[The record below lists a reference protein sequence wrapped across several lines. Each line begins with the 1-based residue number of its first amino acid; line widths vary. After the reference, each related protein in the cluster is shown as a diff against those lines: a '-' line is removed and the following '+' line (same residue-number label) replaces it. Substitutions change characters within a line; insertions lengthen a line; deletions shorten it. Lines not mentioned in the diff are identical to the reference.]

1 MSRILSIKD
10 LILISVFFIF
20 LNGCG
25 YELRS
30 QSKILSNQTIEL
42 ISKDS
47 ELNKELERQLK
58 LMNNNLQKIS
68 IEPDLVLKITDH
80 KIARYVGSIGLGA
93 RTTQVRLDYLIKY
106 EATTDDLDQINN
118 EFSDSRYIDF
128 NQSNLLAFEKE
139 VEITSENFV
148 KRALKNMEFFLASQ
162 NNEIK

>member
-58 LMNNNLQKIS
+58 LMNNSLQKIS

-80 KIARYVGSIGLGA
+80 EIVRYVGSIGLGA

>member
-1 MSRILSIKD
+1 MSKFLNFKG

-20 LNGCG
+20 LNACG
-25 YELRS
+25 YELRT
-30 QSKILSNQTIEL
+30 QSKILSNQTIEV

-58 LMNNNLQKIS
+58 LMNNNHQKIS
-68 IEPDLVLKITDH
+68 IEPGLLLKITDH
-80 KIARYVGSIGLGA
+80 KIERYVGSIGLGA

>member
-1 MSRILSIKD
+1 MSIILSIKD

-42 ISKDS
+42 ISQDS

-80 KIARYVGSIGLGA
+80 KIERYVGSIGLGA

>member
-1 MSRILSIKD
+1 MSIILSIKD

-42 ISKDS
+42 ILQDS

-80 KIARYVGSIGLGA
+80 KIERYVGSIGLGA

>member
-80 KIARYVGSIGLGA
+80 KIERYVGSIGLGA

-118 EFSDSRYIDF
+118 KFSDSRYIDL

>member
-80 KIARYVGSIGLGA
+80 KIERYVGSIGLGA
-93 RTTQVRLDYLIKY
+93 RTTQVRLDYLIK
-106 EATTDDLDQINN
+106 
-118 EFSDSRYIDF
+118 
-128 NQSNLLAFEKE
+128 
-139 VEITSENFV
+139 
-148 KRALKNMEFFLASQ
+148 
-162 NNEIK
+162 

>member
-42 ISKDS
+42 ISNDS

-68 IEPDLVLKITDH
+68 IEPDLLLKITDH
-80 KIARYVGSIGLGA
+80 KIERYVGSIGLGA

-118 EFSDSRYIDF
+118 KFSDSRYIDF

>member
-68 IEPDLVLKITDH
+68 IEPDLLLKITDH
-80 KIARYVGSIGLGA
+80 KIERYVGSIGLGA

>member
-68 IEPDLVLKITDH
+68 IEPDLLLKITDH
-80 KIARYVGSIGLGA
+80 KIERYVGSIGLGA

-106 EATTDDLDQINN
+106 EVTTDDLDQINN

>member
-1 MSRILSIKD
+1 MSIILSIKD

-42 ISKDS
+42 ISQDS

-80 KIARYVGSIGLGA
+80 KIERYVGSIGLGA

-148 KRALKNMEFFLASQ
+148 NRALKNMEFFLASQ

>member
-58 LMNNNLQKIS
+58 LMNNNLQKNKYRAGPG
-68 IEPDLVLKITDH
+68 IE
-80 KIARYVGSIGLGA
+80 
-93 RTTQVRLDYLIKY
+93 DYR
-106 EATTDDLDQINN
+106 
-118 EFSDSRYIDF
+118 S
-128 NQSNLLAFEKE
+128 
-139 VEITSENFV
+139 
-148 KRALKNMEFFLASQ
+148 
-162 NNEIK
+162 

>member
-42 ISKDS
+42 ISQDS

-80 KIARYVGSIGLGA
+80 KIERYVGSIGLGA

>member
-47 ELNKELERQLK
+47 ELSKELERQLK

-80 KIARYVGSIGLGA
+80 KIERYVGSIGLGA

>member
-80 KIARYVGSIGLGA
+80 KIERYVGSIGLGA

-139 VEITSENFV
+139 VEITTENVV

>member
-80 KIARYVGSIGLGA
+80 KIERYVGSIGLGA

-128 NQSNLLAFEKE
+128 NQSNLLAFEE
-139 VEITSENFV
+139 EAEITSENFV

>member
-1 MSRILSIKD
+1 MSIILSIKD

-30 QSKILSNQTIEL
+30 QSKILSNQIIEL

-80 KIARYVGSIGLGA
+80 KIERYVGSIGLGA

>member
-30 QSKILSNQTIEL
+30 QSKILSNQIIEL

-80 KIARYVGSIGLGA
+80 KIERYVGSIGLGA

>member
-1 MSRILSIKD
+1 MRRISSLKSVISIS
-10 LILISVFFIF
+10 LFLFI

-25 YELRS
+25 YELRT

-47 ELNKELERQLK
+47 ELNKELERQLV
-58 LMNNNLQKIS
+58 LMNNSLQKIN
-68 IEPDLVLKITDH
+68 IEPDLVLKIIDH
-80 KIARYVGSIGLGA
+80 KMERFVGSIGLGA

-106 EATTDDLDQINN
+106 EATINNLDQINH

>member
-10 LILISVFFIF
+10 LISITVFFIF

-80 KIARYVGSIGLGA
+80 KIERYVGSIGLGA
-93 RTTQVRLDYLIKY
+93 RTTQVRLDYLIK
-106 EATTDDLDQINN
+106 
-118 EFSDSRYIDF
+118 
-128 NQSNLLAFEKE
+128 
-139 VEITSENFV
+139 
-148 KRALKNMEFFLASQ
+148 
-162 NNEIK
+162 

>member
-1 MSRILSIKD
+1 MSIILSIKD

-30 QSKILSNQTIEL
+30 QSKILSNQIIEL

-80 KIARYVGSIGLGA
+80 KIEHYVGSIGLGA

>member
-80 KIARYVGSIGLGA
+80 KIERYVGSIGLGA

-128 NQSNLLAFEKE
+128 NQSNLLAFQKE

>member
-80 KIARYVGSIGLGA
+80 KIERFVGSIGLGA

-128 NQSNLLAFEKE
+128 NQSNLLTFEKE
-139 VEITSENFV
+139 AEITSENFV

>member
-58 LMNNNLQKIS
+58 LMNNNLPKIS

-80 KIARYVGSIGLGA
+80 KIERYVGSIGLGA

>member
-30 QSKILSNQTIEL
+30 QSKILSNQIIEL

-58 LMNNNLQKIS
+58 LMNNNLQKTS

-80 KIARYVGSIGLGA
+80 KIERYVGSIGLGA

>member
-10 LILISVFFIF
+10 LILLSVFFIF

-68 IEPDLVLKITDH
+68 IEPDLLLKITDH
-80 KIARYVGSIGLGA
+80 KIERYVGSIGLGA

>member
-10 LILISVFFIF
+10 LILLSVFFIF

-30 QSKILSNQTIEL
+30 QSKILSNQIIEL

-80 KIARYVGSIGLGA
+80 KIERYVGSIGLGA

>member
-80 KIARYVGSIGLGA
+80 KIERYVGSIGLGA

-128 NQSNLLAFEKE
+128 NQSNLLAFEKA

>member
-1 MSRILSIKD
+1 MSIILSIKD

-80 KIARYVGSIGLGA
+80 KIERYVGSIGLGA

>member
-80 KIARYVGSIGLGA
+80 KIERYVGSIGLGA

-139 VEITSENFV
+139 VKITSENFV
-148 KRALKNMEFFLASQ
+148 KRALKNMEFFLASK

>member
-80 KIARYVGSIGLGA
+80 KIERYVGSIGLGA

-106 EATTDDLDQINN
+106 EVTTDDLDQINN

>member
-58 LMNNNLQKIS
+58 LMNNNFQRIS

-80 KIARYVGSIGLGA
+80 KIERFVGSIGLGA

>member
-10 LILISVFFIF
+10 LILLSVFFIF

-80 KIARYVGSIGLGA
+80 KIERYVGSIGLGA

>member
-80 KIARYVGSIGLGA
+80 KIERYVGSIGLGA

-139 VEITSENFV
+139 VKITSENFV
-148 KRALKNMEFFLASQ
+148 KRALKKMEFYLASQ